1 MPEFSSIEA
10 VADALRAHQYV
21 SDRGLATSLFL
32 ALKMQR
38 PLFLE
43 GEAGVGKTEIAKVLA
58 LMLDTRLIRL
68 QCYEGLDVYSA
79 VYEWN
84 YARQILQ
91 IRLLEA
97 EGASDKAR
105 IEKEIF
111 SQEFLIERPLLQ
123 SIKTGPGEKAP
134 VLLIDELDRADE
146 EFEAFLLELL
156 SDFQISIPELGT
168 IKAQTPPRVVITSN
182 RTREV
187 HDALKRRCL
196 YHWIDY
202 PSYEKELAIIEA
214 RVPELPAQLAR
225 QVVAFLHELRTAD
238 LYKLPGVAET
248 LDWSRALLALSK
260 LSLDRETI
268 VDTLG
273 TLLKYHDD
281 IEQVTGSPVE
291 TLLEK
296 ARLKLAELPDDTN

>member
-1 MPEFSSIEA
+1 MSDYPSIES
-10 VADALRAHQYV
+10 VENALQSHQYV

-32 ALKMQR
+32 SLKMKR

-43 GEAGVGKTEIAKVLA
+43 GEAGVGKTEIAKVLTR
-58 LMLDTRLIRL
+58 MLDTKLIRL
-68 QCYEGLDVYSA
+68 QCYEGLDVHSA

-97 EGASDKAR
+97 DGNAAKDSV
-105 IEKEIF
+105 EKEIF
-111 SQEFLIERPLLQ
+111 SPEFLIKRPLLQ
-123 SIKTGPGEKAP
+123 SIDINPGEKPP

-168 IKAQTPPRVVITSN
+168 IKAATPPQVIITSN

-187 HDALKRRCL
+187 HDALKRRCF

-202 PSYEKELAIIEA
+202 PSYQKELTIIQTK
-214 RVPELPAQLAR
+214 VPELSNQLAKE
-225 QVVAFLHELRTAD
+225 VVAFLHELRTMD

-248 LDWSRALLALSK
+248 LDWARALVALSK
-260 LSLDRETI
+260 VSLDREI
-268 VDTLG
+268 IDNTLG

-281 IEQVTGSPVE
+281 INLVSGDPAEN
-291 TLLEK
+291 LLEK
-296 ARLKLAELPDDTN
+296 ARRKLTETAAE

>member
-1 MPEFSSIEA
+1 MPKLTSI
-10 VADALRAHQYV
+10 DALQDALLEQQYIA
-21 SDRGLATSLFL
+21 DRGLATSLFL
-32 ALKMQR
+32 SLTLQR

-43 GEAGVGKTEIAKVLA
+43 GEAGVGKTEIARVLTN
-58 LMLDTRLIRL
+58 MLDTSLIRL
-68 QCYEGLDVYSA
+68 QCYEGLDVHSA

-97 EGASDKAR
+97 EGSTDKKR
-105 IEKEIF
+105 IEDEIF
-111 SQEFLIERPLLQ
+111 SPAYLIKRPLLQ
-123 SIKTGPGEKAP
+123 ALEASETGKAP

-146 EFEAFLLELL
+146 EFEAFLLEIL
-156 SDFQISIPELGT
+156 SEFQVTVPELGT
-168 IKAQTPPRVVITSN
+168 IKAAHPPHVIITSN

-202 PSYEKELAIIEA
+202 PSFEKELAIIRAKVPDLSEHFA
-214 RVPELPAQLAR
+214 REIVI
-225 QVVAFLHELRTAD
+225 FLHELRSVD

-248 LDWSRALLALSK
+248 LDWSKALIALSK
-260 LSLDRETI
+260 STLDHQI
-268 VDTLG
+268 IDDTLG

-281 IEQVTGSPVE
+281 IHAVSGS
-291 TLLEK
+291 TTQSLLEK
-296 ARLKLAELPDDTN
+296 ARLRMNQQQESGN